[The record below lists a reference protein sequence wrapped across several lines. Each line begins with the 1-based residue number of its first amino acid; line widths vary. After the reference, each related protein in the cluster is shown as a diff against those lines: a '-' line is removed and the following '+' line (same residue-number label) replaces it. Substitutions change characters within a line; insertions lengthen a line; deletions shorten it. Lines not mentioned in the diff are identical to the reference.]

1 MKPDFEHIK
10 IFGTG
15 TWKGKKVTLDM
26 LKDAVQ
32 CQKDFE
38 NHALPDLKFD
48 HAQDKDIRDK
58 KFPCFENYPFSLGKL
73 DNFSIEK
80 DFIFTDYFHVLP
92 EVKRLIEEKQI
103 TTHSAEVYYNV
114 EFPDGKKYSM
124 IITAVALLPAGTFPE
139 LITKFEPY
147 MYQLDTNEFLKDCKY
162 ESKAVHTFNFS
173 ISKEEKNTMDL
184 KKLYALAKA
193 RADKSGVACMSLDEF
208 GASDEMAQLKYLEEL
223 EAKLAQSMGEGSTSD
238 MSKEV
243 YSLAI
248 KRFEDEV
255 KSLKTVISTL
265 TDVNKLTQQSHSLVT
280 EAEKLKDDKV
290 KSLEDQVRALAN
302 HNKKSDVIKFVH
314 SLSRV
319 DNPKLPSEKA
329 ENLAIEILMGA
340 DDSEKINYSL
350 GNKTIKSQEGLIK
363 ELLLSLSG
371 SKSKTTKEVFE
382 MDGIRVTD
390 DKRADYEDGV
400 SDEDI
405 VNDQKVEAYS
415 KQHNIPYHEAATK
428 LGLY

>member
-1 MKPDFEHIK
+1 MKPDFTHIK

-15 TWKGKKVTLDM
+15 TWKGKKVTLEM

-32 CQKDFE
+32 CQEDFK

-48 HAQDKDIRDK
+48 HAQDKEIRDK

-73 DNFSIEK
+73 DNFSLEE

-114 EFPDGKKYSM
+114 EFPNGKKYSM
-124 IITAVALLPAGTFPE
+124 VITAVALLPAGTFPE
-139 LITKFEPY
+139 LVTKFEPY

-173 ISKEEKNTMDL
+173 ISKEEKTKMDL

-208 GASDEMAQLKYLEEL
+208 ASSDEMAQLKYLEEL
-223 EAKLAQSMGEGSTSD
+223 ENKLAQSMGEGSQSD

-243 YSLAI
+243 YSLAM
-248 KRFEDEV
+248 KKVTDEV
-255 KSLKTVISTL
+255 QSLKNVIATL

-280 EAEKLKDDKV
+280 EAEKLKDEKV

-302 HNKKSDVIKFVH
+302 HNKKADVTKFVY

-319 DNPKLPSEKA
+319 DNPKLTSEKA
-329 ENLAIEILMGA
+329 EKLAIEILMGA
-340 DDSEKINYSL
+340 DDSEKVNYSL
-350 GNKTIKSQEGLIK
+350 DNKTIKSQKGLI
-363 ELLLSLSG
+363 EEFLLSLHSG
-371 SKSKTTKEVFE
+371 KVHTTKEVFE
-382 MDGIRVTD
+382 LDGVKVTD
-390 DKRADYEDGV
+390 EVREEYEDGV
-400 SDEDI
+400 TDEEIALDKK
-405 VNDQKVEAYS
+405 VNDFATAN
-415 KQHNIPYHEAATK
+415 NISYHEAATK
-428 LGLY
+428 LGLF

>member
-1 MKPDFEHIK
+1 MKPDFTHIK

-38 NHALPDLKFD
+38 NNALPDLKFD
-48 HAQDKDIRDK
+48 HAQDKEIRDK

-208 GASDEMAQLKYLEEL
+208 GASDEMTQLKYLEEL
-223 EAKLAQSMGEGSTSD
+223 EAKLAQSMGEGSPSD

-243 YSLAI
+243 YSLAM
-248 KRFEDEV
+248 KKFEDEV
-255 KSLKTVISTL
+255 KSLKSVISTL

-405 VNDQKVEAYS
+405 VNDNKVEAYS